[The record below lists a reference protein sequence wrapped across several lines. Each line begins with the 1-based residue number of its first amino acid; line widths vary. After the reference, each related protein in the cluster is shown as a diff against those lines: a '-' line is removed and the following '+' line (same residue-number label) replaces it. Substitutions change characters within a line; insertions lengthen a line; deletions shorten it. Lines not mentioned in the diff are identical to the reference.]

1 MRTSTAARPVQTCRV
16 DRGGVCLSTGT
27 GASPRRAFTLVELL
41 VVMGIVGVLAV
52 IVGLGVSKAATGARI
67 AAATNDVIAALAQ
80 ARAIA
85 VRDRTQ
91 TVVAFRVYQPTRRDG
106 QLERPDFSKAQQTE
120 IVIAKG
126 TGRVLRFAAPVA
138 RPGAYSGFRYAQM
151 VPPSTPNA
159 NDDILVEEFW
169 PVEGIQP
176 KRLPPGIKVALPA
189 SDLTQGIAVP
199 NSAFPAGSDQS
210 TPADWVWLSQPE
222 LKNAQIAANGTIS
235 NPESASMLMIRFGPD
250 GKPITRNPSLPANVT
265 PGSDIASVRPWV
277 DFNRDGF
284 INIGTSST
292 GGSDTMYYNYDEWD
306 DEPLGNC
313 GLFIAVFNDAEL
325 RERSTPAAQVGW
337 RGTNSRE
344 LNFDRTVYID
354 QNADRIQFNRFTG
367 VAEVVPQ

>member
-1 MRTSTAARPVQTCRV
+1 MMPLSPQLMRVAARAAGGAHAGTC
-16 DRGGVCLSTGT
+16 
-27 GASPRRAFTLVELL
+27 ARRAFTLVELL

-52 IVGLGVSKAATGARI
+52 IVGIGVSKAATGARI
-67 AAATNDVIAALAQ
+67 SAATNDVIAALAQ

-91 TVVAFRVYQPTRRDG
+91 TVVAFRVYQPTRKDG
-106 QLERPDFSKAQQTE
+106 QLERPDFSKSQQTE
-120 IVIAKG
+120 IVIAKA
-126 TGRVLRFAAPVA
+126 TGRVLKFLPPVA

-151 VPPSTPNA
+151 VRPDTPQA
-159 NDDILVEEFW
+159 NDDIRVEEIW

-176 KRLPPGIKVALPA
+176 KRLPVGIKVALPA
-189 SDLTQGIAVP
+189 SDLTQSIAVP
-199 NSAFPAGSDQS
+199 NSAFPSGSDAG

-235 NPESASMLMIRFGPD
+235 NPESASMMMIRFGPD
-250 GKPITRNPSLPANVT
+250 GKPITRNASLPANVT
-265 PGSDIASVRPWV
+265 AGNDIASVRPWV

-284 INIGTSST
+284 ISIGTSNT

-313 GLFIAVFNDAEL
+313 GLFLAVFNDAEF
-325 RERSTPAAQVGW
+325 REQAPPATQVGW

-344 LNFDRTVYID
+344 LNFDRTIFID

>member
-1 MRTSTAARPVQTCRV
+1 MMNLCPKITPRAARPAE
-16 DRGGVCLSTGT
+16 
-27 GASPRRAFTLVELL
+27 GAGAVAHAQGRWAFTLVELL

-91 TVVAFRVYQPTRRDG
+91 TVVAFRVYQPTRRSG
-106 QLERPDFSKAQQTE
+106 QLEVPDFSKAQQTE
-120 IVIAKG
+120 IVVAKA
-126 TGRVLRFAAPVA
+126 TGRVLKFMAPVA
-138 RPGAYSGFRYAQM
+138 RPGAYSGFRYSQM
-151 VPPSTPNA
+151 VPPSRADA

-189 SDLTQGIAVP
+189 SDLTQSIAVP
-199 NSAFPAGSDQS
+199 NSAFPSGSDGN

-222 LKNAQIAANGTIS
+222 LKNAQVNATGAIS

-250 GKPITRNPSLPANVT
+250 GKPTTRNASLPANVT
-265 PGSDIASVRPWV
+265 PGNDIASIRPWV

-284 INIGTSST
+284 INIGTTST
-292 GGSDTMYYNYDEWD
+292 GGTDTMFYNYDEWD

-313 GLFIAVFNDAEL
+313 GLFLAVFNDAEL
-325 RERSTPAAQVGW
+325 RERTPPDTQVGW
-337 RGTNSRE
+337 RGTNSRA
-344 LNFDRTVYID
+344 LNFDRTIFID
-354 QNADRIQFNRFTG
+354 QTADRIQFNRFTG

>member
-1 MRTSTAARPVQTCRV
+1 MMRASLQFTCGSACGGAGAGAR
-16 DRGGVCLSTGT
+16 GT
-27 GASPRRAFTLVELL
+27 VPARRAFTLVELL

-85 VRDRTQ
+85 VRDRVQ
-91 TVVAFRVYQPTRRDG
+91 TVVAFRVYQPTRKDG
-106 QLERPDFSKAQQTE
+106 QLERPDFSKGQQTE
-120 IVIAKG
+120 IVIGRA
-126 TGRVLRFAAPVA
+126 TGRVLKFLAPVA
-138 RPGAYSGFRYAQM
+138 RPGAYSAFRYAQM
-151 VPPSTPNA
+151 VPPSTQAA

-189 SDLTQGIAVP
+189 SDLVQSIAVP
-199 NSAFPAGSDQS
+199 NSAFPAGSGPD

-222 LKNAQIAANGTIS
+222 LKNAQIAANGSIS

-250 GKPITRNPSLPANVT
+250 GKPITRNASLPANVT
-265 PGSDIASVRPWV
+265 AGSDIASVRPWV

-284 INIGTSST
+284 ISIGTSST

-313 GLFIAVFNDAEL
+313 GLFIAVFNDAEF
-325 RERSTPAAQVGW
+325 REQAPPATQVGW
-337 RGTNSRE
+337 RGTNSRD
-344 LNFDRTVYID
+344 LNFDRTVFVD

-367 VAEVVPQ
+367 VAEVVPR

>member
-1 MRTSTAARPVQTCRV
+1 VRAR
-16 DRGGVCLSTGT
+16 RGAG
-27 GASPRRAFTLVELL
+27 GAAFTLVELL

-106 QLERPDFSKAQQTE
+106 QLERPDLSKPQQTE
-120 IVIAKG
+120 IVIAKA
-126 TGRVLRFAAPVA
+126 TGRVLKFLSPVSRPAAYA
-138 RPGAYSGFRYAQM
+138 GFRYAQM
-151 VPPSTPNA
+151 VPPSTQNA

-176 KRLPPGIKVALPA
+176 KRLPVGIKVALPA
-189 SDLTQGIAVP
+189 SDLTQSIAVP
-199 NSAFPAGSDQS
+199 SSAFPSGSSGD

-222 LKNAQIAANGTIS
+222 LKNAQVNATGAIS

-250 GKPITRNPSLPANVT
+250 GKPITRNASLPSNVT
-265 PGSDIASVRPWV
+265 AGSDIASVRPWV

-284 INIGTSST
+284 INIGTSDT

-325 RERSTPAAQVGW
+325 REQSPPATQVGW
-337 RGTNSRE
+337 RGTSSRA
-344 LNFDRTVYID
+344 LNFDRTVFVD